1 MKLFNFTEDN
11 DFNQL
16 KKMMGAAESGDF
28 TDFDPE
34 HQLTYGERET
44 LKNDGMKVSGQ
55 QLRILRDKTLALKNS
70 RVWVKHEDDIHIAG
84 CPIVQNLRHQPQSL
98 ELSTAQPTK
107 QQHICIECLTELQYL
122 GIDQRRSRRLADQ
135 VDELF
140 SMTQFQQDYPVH
152 PI

>member
-70 RVWVKHEDDIHIAG
+70 RVWVKHEDDILSLIHI
-84 CPIVQNLRHQPQSL
+84 
-98 ELSTAQPTK
+98 
-107 QQHICIECLTELQYL
+107 
-122 GIDQRRSRRLADQ
+122 
-135 VDELF
+135 
-140 SMTQFQQDYPVH
+140 
-152 PI
+152 